1 MSRRASAPPARVP
14 ARPAAPASERGPEA
28 APLFPGPRDLA
39 DPLQPFLIPLLLLL
53 VGRWIASLYMPF
65 ASEDAYITFRY
76 SKHLADGMGAVYNQG
91 ERVMGFTSAPWMLLN
106 AAGCALFKDPI
117 LWSRIWT
124 VAGDMVTVLVMG
136 SLLRR
141 SASLAAAWCFN
152 GFFAVWPFYAA
163 VAISGMETSLMVT
176 LIALGGALAARG
188 SPASGPVMALLALWR
203 PEGLASAALIGL
215 GARWR
220 DRAVAAGLA
229 AAGLAAIAIYYGSPL
244 PQSLAAKSQIYGT
257 AGPWFGRH
265 WWEWIVPFLF
275 GRYPIASEGNN
286 MLPFTVLL
294 APALVA
300 GVPVLW
306 RERRS
311 GLALAIGAALVV
323 WLGYAVLGVA
333 YFFWYMAVPLAGIVA
348 LAAVG
353 LPRIVRGRAVYVS
366 CALFVVSV
374 WSLAPKLYLGRA
386 KAEYFT
392 FGVVAQYLLENASNG
407 DKVMLE
413 PIGMIG
419 YHTPVR
425 IVDEVGLVSPEV
437 ATRRLQGPGWYAD
450 VAARERPDWL
460 VVRGSFLESGVA
472 WAGTGAPFRSSLERD
487 SLLARYKVV
496 FGTEKEAGDLAL
508 AVLRRR

>member
-1 MSRRASAPPARVP
+1 
-14 ARPAAPASERGPEA
+14 
-28 APLFPGPRDLA
+28 
-39 DPLQPFLIPLLLLL
+39 
-53 VGRWIASLYMPF
+53 MPF

-76 SKHLADGMGAVYNQG
+76 SKHLVGGMGAVYNPG
-91 ERVMGFTSAPWMLLN
+91 ERVMGFTSAPWMLWN
-106 AAGCALFKDPI
+106 AAGYALLKDAV

-124 VAGDMVTVLVMG
+124 TLGDAVTVLVMG

-152 GFFAVWPFYAA
+152 TFFSAWPFFAA
-163 VAISGMETSLMVT
+163 VGVSGMENSLMLT

-229 AAGLAAIAIYYGSPL
+229 ALGLAAIALYYGSPI
-244 PQSLAAKSQIYGT
+244 PQSLHAKSQVYGT
-257 AGPWFGRH
+257 AGPWLGRH
-265 WWEWIVPFLF
+265 WWEWIMPFLT

-286 MLPFTVLL
+286 MLPLTVLI
-294 APALVA
+294 APALLA
-300 GVPVLW
+300 GVPVVW
-306 RERRS
+306 RARRS
-311 GLALAIGAALVV
+311 GLALAIAAALVV
-323 WLGYAVLGVA
+323 WLGYSLLGVA
-333 YFFWYMAVPLAGIVA
+333 YFFWYMTVPMAGLVA

-353 LPRIVRGRAVYVS
+353 LPRIVRGRGLYVS
-366 CALFVVSV
+366 CALFVAGM
-374 WSLAPKLYLGRA
+374 WTIAPRLYLGRA

-392 FGVVAQYLLENASNG
+392 FGVVAQYLLQNASAG

-425 IVDEVGLVSPEV
+425 IVDEIGLVSPAV

-450 VAARERPDWL
+450 IAEKERPEWL
-460 VVRGSFLESGVA
+460 VVRRTFLGSGEA
-472 WAGTGAPFRSSLERD
+472 WAGAGAPFRSSLERD
-487 SLLARYKVV
+487 SLLARYAVV
-496 FGTEKEAGDLAL
+496 SGTDEEAGDLSL
-508 AVLRRR
+508 AVLRRVR